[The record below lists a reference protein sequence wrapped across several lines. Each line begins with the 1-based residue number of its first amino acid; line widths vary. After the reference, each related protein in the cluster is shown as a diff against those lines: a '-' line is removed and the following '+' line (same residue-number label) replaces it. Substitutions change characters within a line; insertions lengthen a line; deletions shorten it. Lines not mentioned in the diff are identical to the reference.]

1 MVKNPK
7 LLEKFNCEQIKK
19 EKLSYL
25 SALKIFEALWKE
37 GVSLGVLPLK
47 DPMEGIEV
55 DIKIAKV
62 LNSCLKDLSRKSG
75 KR

>member
-19 EKLSYL
+19 EKLSYQK
-25 SALKIFEALWKE
+25 ALKTFEALWKE
-37 GVSLGVLPLK
+37 AVSLGVLPLK
-47 DPMEGIEV
+47 DPVEGIEV
-55 DIKIAKV
+55 DIRIARI
-62 LNSCLKDLSRKSG
+62 LNSCKTWK